1 MDFFLFKCITIQKKT
16 RYVFIFLDPS
26 SLEIIIHSIQFI
38 VAIFFNWKYS
48 HKKHTH
54 THTEFSLTMFLKH
67 LCFSHWHGYIS
78 DNNDKITIMITT
90 MTTTNTHYLFIYIYG
105 INMMTGKTYVYVCCD
120 QTNVFFSFF
129 NCYFGFNNAICLS
142 SYSKIQM
149 YDDDDDDWSW

>member
-48 HKKHTH
+48 HTKHTH

-78 DNNDKITIMITT
+78 DNNNTITIMITT

-105 INMMTGKTYVYVCCD
+105 INMMTGKTLWSNKC
-120 QTNVFFSFF
+120 FFFILQLLF
-129 NCYFGFNNAICLS
+129 WF
-142 SYSKIQM
+142 Q
-149 YDDDDDDWSW
+149 